1 MAGYTHLAAS
11 VSSCGAYRYGL
22 SRRWD
27 EALPVITFVM
37 LNPSTADA
45 VRDDRTIAKCAG
57 FARRESMGGMEVVN
71 LFALRATYP
80 SMLKAATDPKG
91 PDNSAWLEKQLAAAA
106 KGETRIVCA
115 WGATRLAIPEGARFA
130 DMAALHGVDLYCLGQ
145 TRDGHP
151 RHPLYLPAIQPLERW
166 R

>member
-11 VSSCGAYRYGL
+11 VSSCGVYRYGL

-27 EALPVITFVM
+27 DAMPIMTFVM

-45 VRDDRTIAKCAG
+45 VQDDRTIAKCAG
-57 FARRESMGGMEVVN
+57 FAHREGMGGMEVVN

-80 SMLKAATDPKG
+80 SLLKAATDPKG
-91 PDNSAWLEKQLAAAA
+91 PDNSAWLEERLGAAA

-115 WGATRLAIPEGARFA
+115 
-130 DMAALHGVDLYCLGQ
+130 LGC
-145 TRDGHP
+145 D
-151 RHPLYLPAIQPLERW
+151 PAGYP
-166 R
+166 